1 MMKTAQSLFSRSPRR
16 NAEGGY
22 TLLFAVITAA
32 LVLGV
37 AVFILSIST
46 KQYEL
51 SASARNSVYSFYAAD
66 AGIECAALA
75 YSTGNI
81 SVAVGAKISCN
92 GATISGVSFVGAS
105 PGYPPA
111 LVSNV
116 KQTAPDALNFSL
128 GEGTCVSIL
137 IYDGNDSNGNHYTVV
152 DSRGYNHCTA
162 SFGPDKANPSTVE
175 RALRLS
181 YKS

>member
-1 MMKTAQSLFSRSPRR
+1 MKATTTQ
-16 NAEGGY
+16 GY

-66 AGIECAALA
+66 AGVECASAA
-75 YSTGNI
+75 YFGLNGGTVSSST
-81 SVAVGAKISCN
+81 
-92 GATISGVSFVGAS
+92 GATITCGVNGVGS
-105 PGYPPA
+105 PQTVTVGPFIAVGSGYPAFFTGTVYESP
-111 LVSNV
+111 S
-116 KQTAPDALNFSL
+116 TLNFSL
-128 GEGTCVSIL
+128 ANGTCADIT
-137 IYDGNDSNGNHYTVV
+137 IYDGYDSSGVHYMVF
-152 DSRGYNHCTA
+152 DSRGYNYCDS
-162 SFGPDKANPSTVE
+162 SFGPDTLRPSTVE

-181 YKS
+181 KKG